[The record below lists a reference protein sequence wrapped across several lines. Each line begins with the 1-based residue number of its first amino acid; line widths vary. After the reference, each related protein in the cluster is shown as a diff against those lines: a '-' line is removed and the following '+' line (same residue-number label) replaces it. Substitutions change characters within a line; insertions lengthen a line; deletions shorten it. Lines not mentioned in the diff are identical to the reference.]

1 MLYSY
6 LSASGKWRYFS
17 CLGTKVQWPMPCL
30 FMSLKLTKEVRMLTK
45 EVGISISP
53 LVTVS
58 IWECEQCHRQWSDT
72 GRNECPYCTSSGEE
86 HRWDDINE
94 CGKAR

>member
-1 MLYSY
+1 MTYAL
-6 LSASGKWRYFS
+6 LIHV
-17 CLGTKVQWPMPCL
+17 CE
-30 FMSLKLTKEVRMLTK
+30 LTKEVRMLTK

-72 GRNECPYCTSSGEE
+72 SRNECPYCTGSGEE
-86 HRWDDINE
+86 HRWDDIND